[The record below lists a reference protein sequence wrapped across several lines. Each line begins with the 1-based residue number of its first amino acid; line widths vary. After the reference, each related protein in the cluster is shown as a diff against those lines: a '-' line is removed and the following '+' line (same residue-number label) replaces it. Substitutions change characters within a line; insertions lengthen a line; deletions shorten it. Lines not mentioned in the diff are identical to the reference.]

1 MSPYPAQ
8 TDDLKEQMDDLKEQI
23 EFAEESESPRSV
35 QSKEDEESPQSVRPK
50 EDVVKNKYLWKLGM
64 CGAATQDSAWKPR
77 EERPKQHCTLIIF
90 DWDDT
95 LLPTS
100 AIMSDHPPSP
110 KELEAEAIEALR
122 LLTLAKTL
130 GTVLIIT
137 NAQRRWVQQSCT
149 TYLPALWPCLK
160 DVEVISARDKFE
172 KRFPDDPTQW
182 KVEAF
187 CEVKENSG
195 TIANLIALGDSTAEM
210 DALHAMAKL
219 YHVSYTKTL
228 KFKERPRCT
237 ELQHEQRLVA
247 KKLDTIVNSVKN
259 YTIKLQRVK
268 AS

>member
-1 MSPYPAQ
+1 MSPYAAQ
-8 TDDLKEQMDDLKEQI
+8 IDDPGAQSDDPGEQI
-23 EFAEESESPRSV
+23 EFTEEESPRS
-35 QSKEDEESPQSVRPK
+35 QQESPRSQQEQAK
-50 EDVVKNKYLWKLGM
+50 EDVVKSKYLWKLGM
-64 CGAATQDSAWKPR
+64 CGAASKDSSWKPR
-77 EERPKQHCTLIIF
+77 EERPKQHCTLIIV

-100 AIMSDHPPSP
+100 AIMSDHPPSQ
-110 KELEAEAIEALR
+110 KELEAVAAEASQ
-122 LLTLAKTL
+122 LLMLAKTL

-137 NAQRRWVQQSCT
+137 NATHSWVRQSCT
-149 TYLPALWPCLK
+149 AYMPALLPCLK
-160 DVEVISARDKFE
+160 DLEVISARDKFE
-172 KRFPDDPTQW
+172 KRFPDNPTQW

-187 CEVKENSG
+187 CEIKENSG
-195 TIANLIALGDSTAEM
+195 IIANLIALGDSTAEM
-210 DALHAMAKL
+210 EALVAMAKL
-219 YHVSYTKTL
+219 YHLSYTKTV

>member
-1 MSPYPAQ
+1 MSFCLAE
-8 TDDLKEQMDDLKEQI
+8 TDDPGEQI
-23 EFAEESESPRSV
+23 ELAEESPRSL
-35 QSKEDEESPQSVRPK
+35 QPEEN
-50 EDVVKNKYLWKLGM
+50 VVKSRYLWKLGV
-64 CGAATQDSAWKPR
+64 CGASSKDSSWKPR

-100 AIMSDHPPSP
+100 EIMSDHPPSQN
-110 KELEAEAIEALR
+110 ELEAVAAEASQLF
-122 LLTLAKTL
+122 TLAKTL
-130 GTVLIIT
+130 GTVMIIT
-137 NAQRRWVQQSCT
+137 NATRSWVQQSCT
-149 TYLPALWPCLK
+149 NYLPAFLPCLK

-172 KRFPDDPTQW
+172 KRFPDNPTQW

-210 DALHAMAKL
+210 EALHAMAKL
-219 YHVSYTKTL
+219 YRLSYTKTL

-237 ELQHEQRLVA
+237 ELQHELRVVA

-259 YTIKLQRVK
+259 YTIKLQRVQ